1 MIADMPKVFFSYARE
16 DAAFVLKLASDLRA
30 AGIDL
35 WIDQLD
41 ITPGE
46 RWDSAVETAL
56 KNAPFLLVV
65 LSPASVGSQ
74 NVMDEVAYA
83 LENNKKVVP
92 VLHARCVV
100 PFRLQRLQYT
110 DFTLDYDNG
119 LAQLL
124 KALNAGHPAQT
135 SHEPPNRS
143 EDIAPDATA
152 IRGEKRTLV
161 NTPTASLDSLL
172 DANIRPA
179 PGSGFW
185 RSPAAILASVAVVIA
200 AITALVFVMQKE
212 PPQLQSRAPQLG
224 QANAKEPT
232 SAKSNVPPPRSTTPT
247 GAAKVFIH
255 TSVDRDLAVL
265 EEVGNALRAKGFE
278 VFDTR
283 LSSVKTAGDVR
294 FFFPQDRIEADR
306 LKSAVESE
314 LGNRG
319 YPLSL
324 QLLERDGTKFQY
336 AAPGK
341 IEIWLPSLT
350 KNIAKRQ

>member
-1 MIADMPKVFFSYARE
+1 
-16 DAAFVLKLASDLRA
+16 
-30 AGIDL
+30 
-35 WIDQLD
+35 
-41 ITPGE
+41 
-46 RWDSAVETAL
+46 
-56 KNAPFLLVV
+56 
-65 LSPASVGSQ
+65 
-74 NVMDEVAYA
+74 
-83 LENNKKVVP
+83 
-92 VLHARCVV
+92 
-100 PFRLQRLQYT
+100 
-110 DFTLDYDNG
+110 
-119 LAQLL
+119 
-124 KALNAGHPAQT
+124 
-135 SHEPPNRS
+135 
-143 EDIAPDATA
+143 
-152 IRGEKRTLV
+152 
-161 NTPTASLDSLL
+161 
-172 DANIRPA
+172 
-179 PGSGFW
+179 
-185 RSPAAILASVAVVIA
+185 
-200 AITALVFVMQKE
+200 ALVFVMQKE

-350 KNIAKRQ
+350 KNIAVRQ